1 LFRQPAAHR
10 LQLRHPR
17 SITPLRSTPR
27 TVAAHLV
34 LPLAVDQATATAPDQ
49 IDPHGAFLC
58 SSQYLVVVLRRP
70 LESTQYASEAYRE
83 LLALMA

>member
-1 LFRQPAAHR
+1 MWA
-10 LQLRHPR
+10 
-17 SITPLRSTPR
+17 
-27 TVAAHLV
+27 
-34 LPLAVDQATATAPDQ
+34 DQ